1 MATLVGCPTSVLASD
16 FFACSFFLTRFGLDV
31 LPIEEGGKLL
41 IDTMTK
47 YLPSQ
52 I

>member
-1 MATLVGCPTSVLASD
+1 MLASD
-16 FFACSFFLTRFGLDV
+16 FFACSFFLIRLGLDV